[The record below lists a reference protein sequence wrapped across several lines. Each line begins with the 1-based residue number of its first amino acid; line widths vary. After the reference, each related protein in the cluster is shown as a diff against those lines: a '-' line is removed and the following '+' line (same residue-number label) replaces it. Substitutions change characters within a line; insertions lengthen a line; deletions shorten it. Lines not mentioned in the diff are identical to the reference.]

1 MKKLLVLISVLLISF
16 TSFAA
21 IGTVD
26 SQKVAQGYS
35 AYKEAMEFLQKES
48 RRLQV
53 DLDARKQE
61 YDTEI
66 QKYIEK
72 YDIQTSAGDKNLQ
85 AKLDVKMTEKE
96 KEELT
101 RSKNALETYF
111 RMIQSSLSQQEAD
124 QMNKIRT
131 DIQVAIKEIASQ
143 EGLEVILEKQTVV
156 YGGVDVTQK
165 VIDFLQGAEK
175 IEL

>member
-1 MKKLLVLISVLLISF
+1 MKKLLVLISVLLISL
-16 TSFAA
+16 TSFAT

-35 AYKEAMEFLQKES
+35 AYKDAMEFLQKEGK
-48 RRLQV
+48 RLQA
-53 DLDARKQE
+53 DLDVRKNE
-61 YDTEI
+61 YDSEI

-72 YDIQTSAGDKNLQ
+72 YDIQVSEEDKDVQ
-85 AKLDVKMTEKE
+85 AKLDEKLTDKE
-96 KEELT
+96 KEELR
-101 RSKNALETYF
+101 RSRSALETYF
-111 RMIQSSLSQQEAD
+111 KMIQSSLSQQEAE

-131 DIQVAIKEIASQ
+131 DIQVAIKEIAKQ
-143 EGLEVILEKQTVV
+143 EKLDVILEKQTVV
-156 YGGVDVTQK
+156 FGGLDITQK